1 MMLVGC
7 LEIREE
13 VRIESSLK
21 GELIY
26 TLIYDLNDDVIA
38 LAREVERQQVIEPES
53 KRVGIQVK
61 SNFKTDDDLRRKICS
76 IIREENQSG
85 AQQMSFKDVPGV
97 EITNYEFNNEDLSHP
112 AIKMTIS
119 FDNILRLEKLGK
131 QLENQLQGF
140 SVKKKGTHIILEQ
153 NMNADKMIE
162 SKTKSMPMDMD
173 KNKAPNKHMKN
184 NKAQDKQNQM
194 MMQGLFKNMQV
205 KFRVRIPYKKY
216 AAIKH
221 NAHREDEKNH
231 TLYWEF
237 NRNTSKKAAKNI
249 FVELAPIS
257 SKGNGKGKTE
267 RPNKT
272 PKGSVQ
278 IPRH

>member
-1 MMLVGC
+1 MLVGC
-7 LEIREE
+7 IEVRQE

-38 LAREVERQQVIEPES
+38 LAREVEKQYKLDPES

-61 SNFKTDDDLRRKICS
+61 SDFKTDNDLRRYICS
-76 IIREENQSG
+76 LIRAENDKG
-85 AQQMSFKDVPGV
+85 AQQMSFKDVPGI
-97 EITNYEFNNEDLSHP
+97 EIKNYEFNNEDVSHP
-112 AIKMTIS
+112 TIKMTIA

-140 SVKKKGTHIILEQ
+140 FVKKKGTHIILEQ

-216 AAIKH
+216 EAIKH
-221 NAHREDEKNH
+221 NAHREDKKNH

-237 NRNTSKKAAKNI
+237 NRNTSKKASKNI
-249 FVELAPIS
+249 FVELAPITANKRIEKEKHNKKPLKS
-257 SKGNGKGKTE
+257 SMPSHK
-267 RPNKT
+267 
-272 PKGSVQ
+272 
-278 IPRH
+278 H

>member
-1 MMLVGC
+1 MLLVGC
-7 LEIREE
+7 IEVRQE

-61 SNFKTDDDLRRKICS
+61 SNFPTDNDLRRYICS
-76 IIREENQSG
+76 IIRAENDKG
-85 AQQMSFKDVPGV
+85 VKEMSFKDVPGV
-97 EITNYEFNNEDLSHP
+97 EIKKYEFINEDVSHP
-112 AIKMTIS
+112 TIKMIIA

-131 QLENQLQGF
+131 QLKNQLQGF

-153 NMNADKMIE
+153 TLNADKMIE

-184 NKAQDKQNQM
+184 NKVQDKQNQM
-194 MMQGLFKNMQV
+194 MMQGLGKNAQV
-205 KFRVRIPYKKY
+205 KFRVRLPYKKY
-216 AAIKH
+216 EAIKH

-237 NRNTSKKAAKNI
+237 NSKTSKKAAKNI
-249 FVELAPIS
+249 FVELAPITANKHIEKEKHNKKPLKS
-257 SKGNGKGKTE
+257 SM
-267 RPNKT
+267 PS
-272 PKGSVQ
+272 PK
-278 IPRH
+278 H